1 MPVPALFHNY
11 YKILLLICIYV
22 RGMYT
27 LYYTILLHII
37 SRSILYFFCFLE
49 ILSLFILENFAEKC
63 RLKALHI
70 FNIYNKMYMY
80 IAENA

>member
-1 MPVPALFHNY
+1 MQKHQKKDFLCNN
-11 YKILLLICIYV
+11 
-22 RGMYT
+22 
-27 LYYTILLHII
+27 
-37 SRSILYFFCFLE
+37 LYFFCFLE
-49 ILSLFILENFAEKC
+49 ILNAFIFENFGEKC

>member
-1 MPVPALFHNY
+1 MQKHQKKDFLCND
-11 YKILLLICIYV
+11 
-22 RGMYT
+22 
-27 LYYTILLHII
+27 
-37 SRSILYFFCFLE
+37 LYFFCFLE

-70 FNIYNKMYMY
+70 SNIYNKMYMY

>member
-1 MPVPALFHNY
+1 MQKHQKKDFLCNN
-11 YKILLLICIYV
+11 
-22 RGMYT
+22 
-27 LYYTILLHII
+27 
-37 SRSILYFFCFLE
+37 LYFFCFLE
-49 ILSLFILENFAEKC
+49 ILSLFILENFTEKC